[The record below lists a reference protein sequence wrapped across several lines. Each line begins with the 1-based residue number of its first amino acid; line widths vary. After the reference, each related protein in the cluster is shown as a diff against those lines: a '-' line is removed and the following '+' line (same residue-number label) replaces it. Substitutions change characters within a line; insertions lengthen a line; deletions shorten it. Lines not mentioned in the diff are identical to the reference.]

1 MWATDALTDA
11 QPSTSVVVRN
21 GAAYSSGMSVPF
33 HASFNL
39 CRQGGL
45 SILSKPQVPRRS
57 ICCRSL
63 SVVVWMQAHGQWR
76 LLHGMAAR
84 AMTPDVASWSEGLTS
99 GRQRLVRYPVHAE
112 AGGQLTL

>member
-1 MWATDALTDA
+1 
-11 QPSTSVVVRN
+11 
-21 GAAYSSGMSVPF
+21 
-33 HASFNL
+33 
-39 CRQGGL
+39 
-45 SILSKPQVPRRS
+45 
-57 ICCRSL
+57 
-63 SVVVWMQAHGQWR
+63 MQAHGQWR